1 VAAPR
6 VTDSAIACEEAGKEN
21 VLETRMSVIP
31 RRTVLSIR
39 IHAHIL
45 AKSSPLSPSRSRLK
59 RPFTP
64 LQLIANTPIFCT
76 RCQQQKI
83 GCQNAGYS
91 VTTARMAEEGLQ
103 LFAVSPVNLVLLD
116 YAMPD
121 MNGDDVAA
129 TMKRIKPDVRILMF
143 SGVSNLPENARLH
156 VDAFLQKGQSPTVV
170 LNKIEQLLRSS
181 GEAA

>member
-1 VAAPR
+1 
-6 VTDSAIACEEAGKEN
+6 
-21 VLETRMSVIP
+21 
-31 RRTVLSIR
+31 
-39 IHAHIL
+39 
-45 AKSSPLSPSRSRLK
+45 
-59 RPFTP
+59 
-64 LQLIANTPIFCT
+64 
-76 RCQQQKI
+76 
-83 GCQNAGYS
+83 
-91 VTTARMAEEGLQ
+91 MAEEGLQ

-170 LNKIEQLLRSS
+170 LNKIEQLLQSS

>member
-1 VAAPR
+1 
-6 VTDSAIACEEAGKEN
+6 
-21 VLETRMSVIP
+21 
-31 RRTVLSIR
+31 
-39 IHAHIL
+39 
-45 AKSSPLSPSRSRLK
+45 
-59 RPFTP
+59 
-64 LQLIANTPIFCT
+64 
-76 RCQQQKI
+76 
-83 GCQNAGYS
+83 
-91 VTTARMAEEGLQ
+91 MAEEGLQ